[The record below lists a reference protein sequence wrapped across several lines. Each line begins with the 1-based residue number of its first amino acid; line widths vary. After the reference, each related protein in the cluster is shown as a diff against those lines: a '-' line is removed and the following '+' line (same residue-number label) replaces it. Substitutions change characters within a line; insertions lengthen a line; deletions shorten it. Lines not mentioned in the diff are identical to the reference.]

1 MIMAS
6 RRCLIAGGAAFLG
19 LPLTSCASS
28 LTVPGENASTI
39 QGARDLYVFGLPV
52 LEMARS
58 RDRTI
63 GEASNVF
70 RHARR
75 LSDASTRRVTTPNN
89 DTLYS
94 AAWIDM
100 RKGPVEIAVP
110 ATGVRY
116 FSLALMDM
124 YSNNFHIAGTRSTEG
139 KAHKI
144 RLVPPDSDPEADEVR
159 APTWWVFA
167 LGRTLV
173 LDADDLPSAQAVQAQ
188 LSVLG
193 APGPAPLAVNTGNG
207 SAQELLGA
215 MRSLLGTEAPP
226 NARDAAILDSI
237 ARGGLQEATFSGVDP
252 DDLER
257 GIKQARSEIDSQPA
271 LTRAIKGWNY
281 PDPSLG
287 DFGTNYL
294 YRASIAIWGLAALP
308 PVEAMYMRAIN
319 ADGQRV
325 FDGQKP
331 HALRFPAGAQ
341 PPVSAFWSLSMYEAL
356 PDGQLFFT
364 ANSLN
369 RFAIGD
375 RTEGLTYNSDG
386 SLEIWIGHA
395 DPGPERRANWL
406 PAPSGAFA
414 LILRT
419 YLPQA
424 PLLTGAYRLPPVE
437 AL

>member
-1 MIMAS
+1 
-6 RRCLIAGGAAFLG
+6 
-19 LPLTSCASS
+19 
-28 LTVPGENASTI
+28 
-39 QGARDLYVFGLPV
+39 
-52 LEMARS
+52 MARS

-75 LSDASTRRVTTPNN
+75 LSDASSRRVTTPNN

-94 AAWIDM
+94 AAWIDL
-100 RKGPVEIAVP
+100 RRGPVEISVP
-110 ATGVRY
+110 ATGARY
-116 FSLALMDM
+116 FSLAFMDM
-124 YSNNFHIAGTRSTEG
+124 YSNNFHIVGTRSTEG
-139 KAHKI
+139 KAQRL
-144 RLVPPDSDPEADEVR
+144 RLVPPDSDPKADEVR
-159 APTWWVFA
+159 ASTWWVFA

-173 LDADDLPSAQAVQAQ
+173 LGADDLPDAQTVQAQ
-188 LSVLG
+188 LSILG
-193 APGPAPLAVNTGNG
+193 TPGPAPQAINTGNG
-207 SAQELLGA
+207 SARELLGA
-215 MRSLLGTEAPP
+215 MRTLLDTEAPP
-226 NARDAAILDSI
+226 AARDAAILASI
-237 ARGGLQEATFSGVDP
+237 ARGGLGEASFPGVDP
-252 DDLER
+252 EDLAR
-257 GIKQARSEIDSQPA
+257 GIEKARAEIDSQPA
-271 LTRAIKGWNY
+271 LSRVTEGWNY

-319 ADGQRV
+319 SNGQRV
-325 FDGQKP
+325 FDGQKSYV
-331 HALRFPAGAQ
+331 LRFPAGAQ
-341 PPVSAFWSLSMYEAL
+341 PPVNAFWSLSMYEAL

-375 RTEGLTYNSDG
+375 RTQGLTYSPDG

-395 DPGPERRANWL
+395 DPGPGRRANWL
-406 PAPSGAFA
+406 PAPSGPFA

-419 YLPQA
+419 YLPKA
-424 PLLTGAYRLPPVE
+424 LLLNGAYLLPPVE